1 MELQETAGCRK
12 DRELTRPERPGQ
24 MHNRGLVRLSG
35 LILLCVVLL
44 NLQVAAEDVSLLK
57 GRVTDV
63 GGKGADGAR
72 VFVYNSPDVRRPAD
86 FISSPADKNGLFR
99 LPLPPGKYWAVAR
112 LKKTEGF
119 GPLMP
124 GDKHSGD
131 PVEIELGPGREVSTD
146 FTVADLREA
155 IMSRTRTSEGPVKIS
170 GKIVGS
176 DGSPLRRAYVF
187 ANAKEKEPGIPDYV
201 SSWADEEGRFTL
213 YVPKGRYYVGS
224 ALEFPPGRDYLIYK
238 EMTLDTD
245 KAGIVIVR
253 GSGPVK

>member
-1 MELQETAGCRK
+1 MEPQETAGRAK
-12 DRELTRPERPGQ
+12 YTELTRPERPGQ

-35 LILLCVVLL
+35 FIFLCAVFL
-44 NLQVAAEDVSLLK
+44 NLQVAAEDAALLK
-57 GRVTDV
+57 GIVSDV
-63 GGKGADGAR
+63 GGKGAEGAR

-99 LPLPPGKYWAVAR
+99 LTLPPGKYWAVAR
-112 LKKTEGF
+112 LKKTERF

-124 GDKHSGD
+124 GDKHSGE
-131 PVEIELGPGREVSTD
+131 PVEIELGPRREVSMD

-155 IMSRTRTSEGPVKIS
+155 IMTRTRTREGPVKIS

-176 DGSPLRRAYVF
+176 DGSPLKRAYVF
-187 ANAKEKEPGIPDYV
+187 ANAREKEPGIPDYV

-224 ALEFPPGRDYLIYK
+224 ALEFPPGRDYLVYK
-238 EMTLDTD
+238 EMTLGTD
-245 KAGIVIVR
+245 KAGVVIVR
-253 GSGPVK
+253 GANSVK